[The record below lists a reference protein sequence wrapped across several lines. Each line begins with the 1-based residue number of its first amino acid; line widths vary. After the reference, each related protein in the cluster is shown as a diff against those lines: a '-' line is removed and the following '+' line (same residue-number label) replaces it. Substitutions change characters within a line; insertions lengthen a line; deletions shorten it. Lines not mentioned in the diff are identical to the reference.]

1 MGKIL
6 MDKSTGFVS
15 ADELVQLAEPP
26 KDLSVGDYSPN
37 TTGIMCASAVTASIS
52 AITASITA
60 ASGAMGDNC
69 PTTACTSR
77 C

>member
-6 MDKSTGFVS
+6 MDKSTGFVPE
-15 ADELVQLAEPP
+15 DELIQLAEPP
-26 KDLSVGDYSPN
+26 KDLSVGDYVANS
-37 TTGIMCASAVTASIS
+37 TALACGIS
-52 AITASITA
+52 AITASISA
-60 ASGAMGDNC
+60 ASAAWGDNC